1 MALEVSNLSE
11 LTAADVLQKQEFISQ
26 LVQEDNP
33 NIDVKRGVLHD
44 LLFYY
49 SAILSSATQENIDRL
64 RKSGS
69 LFEISKDASLAD
81 TDVVDRVMSNFLL
94 TRREG
99 TVASGTITVVVSALQ
114 SFTLPIGGIFE
125 GSGKKFATTAA
136 HSIRTS
142 TVNIQS
148 DNDRALTP
156 LGDGNYSFTVDVA
169 ALESGAASM
178 LSKDTTVVP
187 TTVIPNLVRAYV
199 TADFSGGLDTE
210 TNDELLLRIQEGLA
224 CKALSNRVNMMS
236 LLRNDPSVPGL
247 VASSVIGYGDVEM
260 KRDQHSILPVSFGGR
275 ADWYVKTQ
283 EQPTVQALTKTATLI
298 STDSANRGTWQFSI
312 ARDDVPGFYDVK
324 TIKPAADSTYVGTFN
339 VTLDTRGFDDS
350 ATLGELTP
358 DIETSKEGAYS
369 RYQTAVLQFYDSETD
384 TTALTAGV
392 TTQDYSVAIRV
403 MPNVAAVQTL
413 VGSRDSRNYAGDVL
427 IKAAVPCFV
436 SLAFTLQGKMGAILP
451 DPDTVRTAL
460 SRFVNNLGFVGR
472 LNASSLF
479 DIIHN
484 YLPDNVACSAIDI
497 LGQIR
502 RPDGTIKPL
511 RSSEAIII
519 PSEPDGMVTART
531 TAFILNPEDI
541 AISAETVNIPEI

>member
-49 SAILSSATQENIDRL
+49 SAILSAATQENIDRL

-69 LFEISKDASLAD
+69 LFEINKDSSLAD

-94 TRREG
+94 TRRIG
-99 TVASGTITVVVSALQ
+99 AAASGTVTIVVSELQ
-114 SFTLPIGGIFE
+114 SFTIPSNGVFE
-125 GSGKKFATTAA
+125 ASGSSFVTTAA
-136 HSIRTS
+136 HAIRTS
-142 TVNIQS
+142 STNIQS
-148 DNDRALTP
+148 VNDRALTP
-156 LGDGNYSFTVDVA
+156 LGDGNYSFTINVT
-169 ALESGAASM
+169 ALVVGSASM
-178 LSKDTTVVP
+178 LTKDTTVIPAV
-187 TTVIPNLVRAYV
+187 TIPNLVRATV

-210 TNDELLLRIQEGLA
+210 TNGELLLRIQEGLA

-236 LLRNDPSVPGL
+236 LLRNDASVPGL
-247 VASSVIGYGDVEM
+247 VASSILGYGDAEM

-283 EQPTVQALTKTATLI
+283 EQPTLQALAKTATLM

-312 ARDDVPGFYDVK
+312 ARDEVPGFYDVK
-324 TIKPAADSTYVGTFN
+324 TVKPADSDNYVGAFD
-339 VTLDTRGFDDS
+339 VTLDTRGFDD
-350 ATLGELTP
+350 APILGELTP

-369 RYQTAVLQFYDSETD
+369 RYQTAIIQFYDSDTD
-384 TTALTAGV
+384 TTSLTAG
-392 TTQDYSVAIRV
+392 TSTQDYSIAIRV
-403 MPNVAAVQTL
+403 MPNIDAVQAL
-413 VGSRDSRNYAGDVL
+413 AGSRDVRNYAGDVL
-427 IKAAVPCFV
+427 VKAAVPCFV
-436 SLAFTLQGKMGAILP
+436 SLAFTLQGKMGAVLP
-451 DPDTVRTAL
+451 DPATIRTAL
-460 SRFVNNLGFVGR
+460 ASFVNNLGFVGR

-479 DIIHN
+479 DIIHD

-502 RPDGTIKPL
+502 RPDGTVKPL

>member
-11 LTAADVLQKQEFISQ
+11 LTAANVLQKQEFISQ

-49 SAILSSATQENIDRL
+49 SAILSAATQENIDRL

-69 LFEISKDASLAD
+69 LFEINKDATLAD

-94 TRREG
+94 TRRSGTLAAG
-99 TVASGTITVVVSALQ
+99 TVTVVVSELQ
-114 SFTLPIGGIFE
+114 SFTLPSGGIFE
-125 GSGKKFATTAA
+125 GGGEQFATAAA
-136 HSIRTS
+136 HAIRTS
-142 TVNIQS
+142 AVNIQS
-148 DNDRALTP
+148 TNDRALAP
-156 LGDGNYSFTVDVA
+156 IGDGNYSFTVDVV
-169 ALESGAASM
+169 ALEDGSAAM
-178 LSKDTTVVP
+178 LSKDTTVVSAAS
-187 TTVIPNLVRAYV
+187 IPNLVRAYV
-199 TADFSGGLDTE
+199 TSDFAGGLNSE
-210 TNDELLLRIQEGLA
+210 TNSELLARIQEGLS
-224 CKALSNRVNMMS
+224 CKSLSNRVNMMA
-236 LLRNDPSVPGL
+236 LLRNDASVPGL

-283 EQPTVQALTKTATLI
+283 GQPTLQSLTKTATLI
-298 STDSANRGTWQFSI
+298 STDSANRGTWQFSV
-312 ARDDVPGFYDVK
+312 ARDDAPGFYDIK
-324 TIKPAADSTYVGTFN
+324 TIKPAAVDNYSGTFN
-339 VTLDTRGFDDS
+339 VTMDTRGFDN
-350 ATLGELTP
+350 ATVLGELTP
-358 DIETSKEGAYS
+358 DIETSKEAAYS
-369 RYQTAVLQFYDSETD
+369 RYQTAVIQFYDSDTD
-384 TTALTAGV
+384 TTALTVGV
-392 TTQDYSVAIRV
+392 TTQSYSVAIRV
-403 MPNVAAVQTL
+403 MPSVAAVQSL
-413 VGSRDSRNYAGDVL
+413 VGGRDVRNYAGDVL
-427 IKAAVPCFV
+427 VKAAVPCFV
-436 SLAFTLQGKMGAILP
+436 SLGFTLQGKMGAILP
-451 DPDTVRTAL
+451 DPDIIRSAL
-460 SRFVNNLGFVGR
+460 ARFVNNLGFVGR
-472 LNASSLF
+472 LNTSSLF

-531 TAFILNPEDI
+531 TTFILNLEDI